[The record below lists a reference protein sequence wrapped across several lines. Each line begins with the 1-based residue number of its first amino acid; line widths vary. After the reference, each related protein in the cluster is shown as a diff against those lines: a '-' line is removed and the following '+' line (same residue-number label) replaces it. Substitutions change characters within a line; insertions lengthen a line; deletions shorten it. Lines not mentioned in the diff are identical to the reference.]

1 MWSNIW
7 DYRYFPPPI
16 ELYNTYIICIVF
28 RNGNNRQIYLS
39 IFFLLLFTLFSTS
52 KLFYIVGINEFRGNL
67 PKREFCQGSTSGCY
81 FINILRACLLSNE
94 TGNSYS
100 KFILTENLLVQ
111 REFSIVEPWSKV
123 HFWKGRYG
131 RSFYGT

>member
-1 MWSNIW
+1 MGLSLFSTANWIIQ
-7 DYRYFPPPI
+7 Y
-16 ELYNTYIICIVF
+16 LYYMYSFQKWKQSPN
-28 RNGNNRQIYLS
+28 LS
-39 IFFLLLFTLFSTS
+39 LYFFLLLFTLFSTS

-111 REFSIVEPWSKV
+111 REFSIVESWGKV

>member
-1 MWSNIW
+1 MWSNIL

-16 ELYNTYIICIVF
+16 ELYNTFIIMYSF
-28 RNGNNRQIYLS
+28 QKWKQSPNLS
-39 IFFLLLFTLFSTS
+39 LYFFLLLFTLFSTS

-111 REFSIVEPWSKV
+111 REFSIVEPWGKV